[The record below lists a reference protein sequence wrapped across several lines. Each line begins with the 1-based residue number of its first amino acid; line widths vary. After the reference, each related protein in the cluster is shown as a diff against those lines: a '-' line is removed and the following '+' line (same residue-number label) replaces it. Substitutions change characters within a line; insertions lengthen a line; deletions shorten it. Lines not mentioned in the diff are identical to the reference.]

1 MSFVHPPAPTRL
13 AADDYLS
20 VEGITLAAV
29 AVVLTAAAIVA
40 ANMALLLL
48 AGVSLAAAVLVTL
61 GTSAKA
67 LMAPT
72 QDAPTHA
79 QAG

>member
-1 MSFVHPPAPTRL
+1 MSFVYPPAPTRL
-13 AADDYLS
+13 AAQDYVS

-29 AVVLTAAAIVA
+29 AVVLTAAGIVA

-48 AGVSLAAAVLVTL
+48 AGVSFAAAVLVTL
-61 GTSAKA
+61 GTSAKT

-72 QDAPTHA
+72 QDAPAHT